1 MKKPYQKPQVTQIK
15 LVVKEMVLG
24 ACWSSSQ
31 QASTPGNCNISIPG
45 ACPFP

>member
-24 ACWSSSQ
+24 NCWSSTQ
-31 QASTPGNCNISIPG
+31 QAIDPGNCTYPTA
-45 ACPFP
+45 ACPYP